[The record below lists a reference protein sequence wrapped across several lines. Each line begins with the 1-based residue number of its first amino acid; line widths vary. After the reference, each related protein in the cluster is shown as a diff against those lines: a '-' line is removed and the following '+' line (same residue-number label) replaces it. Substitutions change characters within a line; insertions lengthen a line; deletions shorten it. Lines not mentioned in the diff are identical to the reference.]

1 MFPYHSLY
9 WLNRCIQLACLLG
22 SCNSIL
28 RGGQIPKQTPPQ
40 CAVLPTTKC
49 WSHCPFRSN
58 LWATQYPAWLY
69 LFNLC
74 LTRAQHDDV
83 KPNAWESV
91 WHILLAL
98 KKKKIPVGW
107 WQSNITVII
116 KTDVKSTSPLS
127 QPEMSSIVPLLRFT
141 HHWHRNCQLTPFRH
155 FCPNWRWVHGKNIH
169 PETLRGRAT
178 DREISRERP
187 EDSGK
192 PESIVPSRRGCPEER
207 WSSARSGQWVDNGM
221 LTDIL

>member
-1 MFPYHSLY
+1 MLRAYMKSWTVVGKVGPASRLMCQRPQSMLNLNLGDGNTQAQRQVSLTGKRHSSLGKSQSVPSPFYPLSSLTCLKNLQKISWILLQAFTDTLKSPTPIQFTPACSLTLWANAVNMFPYHSLY

-40 CAVLPTTKC
+40 RAVLPTTKC
-49 WSHCPFRSN
+49 WSHCLFPSN
-58 LWATQYPAWLY
+58 LRATQYPAWLY

-98 KKKKIPVGW
+98 KKKK
-107 WQSNITVII
+107 
-116 KTDVKSTSPLS
+116 KS
-127 QPEMSSIVPLLRFT
+127 LLD
-141 HHWHRNCQLTPFRH
+141 
-155 FCPNWRWVHGKNIH
+155 G
-169 PETLRGRAT
+169 
-178 DREISRERP
+178 
-187 EDSGK
+187 
-192 PESIVPSRRGCPEER
+192 
-207 WSSARSGQWVDNGM
+207 DNR
-221 LTDIL
+221 I